1 MKKVILIVDDEIKI
15 IEVIKLYL
23 ENEGYDV
30 IWATDGSDAL
40 YKYKKYSVDLIIL
53 DLMLPDISGEQI
65 CKSIREISDV
75 PIIMLTAKTDE
86 DSVLNGYSLGSDD
99 YIIKPFRPKELV
111 AKVNVLLKRI
121 VNVEKTGMC
130 FDGNLVIDTKGSK
143 VIKNNK
149 EVNLTPSEYRI
160 LIMLAKN
167 PQRVFSREELLDHLI
182 GENIYVYDRIIDTHI
197 KNLRAKIED
206 DSKNPKYIKTI
217 RSIGYK
223 FDDK

>member
-130 FDGNLVIDTKGSK
+130 FDGNLIIDTKGSK
-143 VIKNNK
+143 VIKNNE

-160 LIMLAKN
+160 LIMLAEN
-167 PQRVFSREELLDHLI
+167 PQRVFSREELLDYLT